1 MSHLIPTKESRATSL
16 FVGHIIIRG
25 PHHYSWTTSLFG
37 ATSLFV
43 RHIIIHTGTD
53 GAPYK
58 SENVLYEEC
67 VLK

>member
-1 MSHLIPTKESRATSL
+1 MSHLIPTKESPATSL
-16 FVGHIIIRG
+16 FEG
-25 PHHYSWTTSLFG
+25 
-37 ATSLFV
+37 
-43 RHIIIHTGTD
+43 HIIIHTGAD